1 MYLPSLDPETLFC
14 IILCFS
20 QKKSDGLKKKSR
32 YRLSSSEHVQ
42 RQKLRKCRTLA
53 TSPPSEPFTAERVCS
68 GIIPS
73 QSSVRQGWW
82 GGLLFADSHW
92 EPEPNHDEGGHHSC
106 QQSSQEGPSQWVSQC
121 LSDQVLTAHLG
132 PRHSPTAL
140 TRLFSV
146 FSSK

>member
-20 QKKSDGLKKKSR
+20 QKKCDGLKKKSR
-32 YRLSSSEHVQ
+32 YRLSSSEHIK
-42 RQKLRKCRTLA
+42 RQKLRKCQTLA
-53 TSPPSEPFTAERVCS
+53 TSPSSEHFPAERVYS

-73 QSSVRQGWW
+73 QSSVRQGGC
-82 GGLLFADSHW
+82 GGVLFADSHW
-92 EPEPNHDEGGHHSC
+92 EPEPNPDEGGHHSC

-121 LSDQVLTAHLG
+121 LSEQALTAHLG
-132 PRHSPTAL
+132 PRPSPTAL
-140 TRLFSV
+140 ILLFSA